1 MSVTQSLV
9 LSAANVRSIPT
20 RAPAS
25 LVAILGFAGVTAI
38 LVVLLSAREGI
49 RTLYT
54 LSGRDDVAIVKG
66 ADTTWEGMGIMP
78 DAVALNIAR
87 MPGIAR
93 GTDGPLISRELTS
106 TGVVRLLAAGSRGDT
121 RASGRGVT
129 PAAFG
134 MRREFRLLSGRRFN
148 TGRHEAI
155 VGRALAQQHGL
166 REGSEVRVGRY
177 NLTIVGI
184 FASAGSVAELEVWMD
199 KPVLQ
204 GLMIGPTPPGAPPIG
219 ELTSSIWVKLDGA
232 GALPR
237 LNKALAND
245 QSEVAKRL
253 RIRAVTERSFLS
265 AQSKGLLERTTRAAT
280 AVGFVMGIGALFG
293 AINTMYAAVA
303 HRSREIAT
311 LRALGFQSL
320 PIASSVMAEA
330 LMLSLAGA
338 LIGWAIAAFIL
349 RDVTLSTFNEG
360 SGAGIALS
368 FMPTPAVGAVAITYA
383 LALGLLSSVLPCL
396 RALRGPIPAGLFAR

>member
-1 MSVTQSLV
+1 VSVNQSLV

-38 LVVLLSAREGI
+38 LIVLLSAREGI

-54 LSGRDDVAIVKG
+54 LSGRDEVAIVRG
-66 ADTTWEGMGIMP
+66 GDSTWEGMGIMP
-78 DAVALNIAR
+78 DTVALNIAR

-93 GTDGPLISRELTS
+93 DTDGPLISRELANA
-106 TGVVRLLAAGSRGDT
+106 GMVRLLTGTRVDSRAT
-121 RASGRGVT
+121 GRGVT

-134 MRREFRLLSGRRFN
+134 MRREFRLLSGRRFA
-148 TGRHEAI
+148 TGRHEVI
-155 VGRALAQQHGL
+155 VGRALAREHGL
-166 REGSEVRVGRY
+166 REGGQVRVGRST
-177 NLTIVGI
+177 LTIVGI
-184 FASAGSVAELEVWMD
+184 FADGGSVAELEVWLD

-204 GLMIGPTPPGAPPIG
+204 GLMIGPTPPGSPPIG
-219 ELTSSIWVKLDGA
+219 ELTSTIWVKLDGA
-232 GALPR
+232 GALSR
-237 LNKALAND
+237 LNKALAED
-245 QSEVAKRL
+245 QSEVVKRM
-253 RIRAVTERSFLS
+253 RIRASTERAFLS
-265 AQSKGLLERTTRAAT
+265 AQSKGLVERTTRSAV

-303 HRSREIAT
+303 HRSREVAT

-330 LMLSLAGA
+330 LMLSLVGG
-338 LIGWAIAAFIL
+338 LIGWASAAVVL
-349 RDVTLSTFNEG
+349 RDVMVGTFNEG
-360 SGAGIALS
+360 SGSAIALS
-368 FMPTPAVGAVAITYA
+368 FMPTFAVGATALAYA
-383 LALGLLSSVLPCL
+383 LVLGLLSSVLPCL